1 MSYRNLS
8 EDVNCEKGV
17 HSVCTRM
24 SVCDLQ
30 SKSHTQVFRLL
41 INSWLADVSYVV
53 LMFRLD

>member
-1 MSYRNLS
+1 MSYRMVS

-17 HSVCTRM
+17 HSVCM